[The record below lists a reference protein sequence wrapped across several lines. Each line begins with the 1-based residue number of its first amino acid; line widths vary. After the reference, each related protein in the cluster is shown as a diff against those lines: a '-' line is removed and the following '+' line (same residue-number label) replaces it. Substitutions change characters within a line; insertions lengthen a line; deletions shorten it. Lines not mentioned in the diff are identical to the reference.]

1 MVRNP
6 GGVKS
11 CSTMV
16 RALNRTNTVDGF
28 SKIRSLIGWDAKKSA
43 SIWKPFSVPK
53 FPNDLNPQSS
63 GERNSNIE
71 VFADYPITRREINS
85 RKGLVLRQV
94 FKMIQKWAFFWLAER
109 VFENFRSC
117 TGGGYWADD
126 LITGDE
132 YYVTAPNEKCSF
144 SCDSNIF
151 GGNAVL
157 SESYGYWNT
166 ITCRG
171 DKGLLDDIDWQH
183 NWRQIPTCVPV
194 ES

>member
-1 MVRNP
+1 M
-6 GGVKS
+6 S
-11 CSTMV
+11 ST
-16 RALNRTNTVDGF
+16 
-28 SKIRSLIGWDAKKSA
+28 
-43 SIWKPFSVPK
+43 
-53 FPNDLNPQSS
+53 S
-63 GERNSNIE
+63 GCHQHHCHS
-71 VFADYPITRREINS
+71 F
-85 RKGLVLRQV
+85 
-94 FKMIQKWAFFWLAER
+94 
-109 VFENFRSC
+109 FENFLSC

-132 YYVTAPNEKCSF
+132 YYVMAPNEKCSF

-183 NWRQIPTCVPV
+183 NWRQMPTCVPV
-194 ES
+194 AL